1 MIYDVPTRLAFVI
14 PDDAETPQVFLMPLP
29 DGPPVV
35 LHDVSAVI
43 WVLAADG
50 EADVAGAVSHVV
62 GRRRQEVNHDVTRHL
77 EDLVSKGLLAVRS
90 D

>member
-1 MIYDVPTRLAFVI
+1 MPYDVPTRLAFVV
-14 PDDAETPQVFLMPLP
+14 PDDVETPQVFLMPLP

-35 LHDVSAVI
+35 LHDISAVI

-50 EADVAGAVSHVV
+50 EADVAAAVGEVV
-62 GRRRQEVNHDVTRHL
+62 GVSPDEVEGDVAQHL
-77 EDLVSKGLLAVRS
+77 EELVAKRLLTPRS